1 MSSPRTGAVGR
12 EGILARLGLHR
23 RELRAWAMYDWA
35 VSSVQT
41 TIMVAVFPVYYITVA
56 GADLPEGQAT
66 QMIAMANSAAMALIA
81 VMSPIL
87 GALADYT
94 GGRKRFL
101 GMFMGLGVAA
111 VASMFFVS
119 RGDVW
124 LGFILFV
131 LSLVGASGSMV
142 FYEALLP
149 HIAGETEI
157 DQVSTAGYALGY
169 MGGGTLLA
177 FNLAWIMRPDLF
189 GIPEGTFPVRLALVS
204 VALWWLLFSIPLFRR
219 VPEPARRI
227 EADERRGDNP
237 LRVAFTRLRE
247 TLTELRGFKQAFL
260 MLLAFLIYNDGIQ
273 TIIKMA
279 TAYGTEIGIGQEA
292 LIGAILIVQ
301 FAGIPFTFL
310 FGYLA
315 GRIGAK
321 RSIFVGLTIYT
332 GISILGYFMQNATH
346 FFILA
351 GLVGMV
357 QGGTQALSRSL
368 FASMVPPHKS
378 GEFFG
383 FFSVFEKF
391 AGIFGPLFFAVA
403 IMLTGSSRSAILSV
417 IVFFVVGGII
427 LLFVDED
434 EGRRVAQEA
443 ERTVR
448 EVGTGPVAA
457 AE

>member
-1 MSSPRTGAVGR
+1 
-12 EGILARLGLHR
+12 
-23 RELRAWAMYDWA
+23 MYDWA

-66 QMIAMANSAAMALIA
+66 QMVALANSAAMALIA

-94 GGRKRFL
+94 ASRKRFL
-101 GMFMGLGVAA
+101 GLFMGLGVAA
-111 VASMFFVS
+111 VASMFFVG

-131 LSLVGASGSMV
+131 LALVGASGSMV
-142 FYEALLP
+142 FYESLLP
-149 HIAGETEI
+149 HIAGEEEI

-189 GIPEGTFPVRLALVS
+189 GIPEGTFPVRLALIS
-204 VALWWLLFSIPLFRR
+204 VALWWLVFSIPIFRR
-219 VPEPARRI
+219 VAEPPRGL
-227 EADERRGDNP
+227 ESDERLGDNAV
-237 LRVAFTRLRE
+237 LVAFSRLRE
-247 TLTELRGFKQAFL
+247 TLTELRGYKQAFL

-279 TAYGTEIGIGQEA
+279 TAYGTEIGIGQNS
-292 LIGAILIVQ
+292 LIAAILIVQ

-310 FGYLA
+310 FGFLA
-315 GRIGAK
+315 GRLGAK

-368 FASMVPPHKS
+368 FASMVPKHKS

-383 FFSVFEKF
+383 FFSIFEKF
-391 AGIFGPLFFAVA
+391 AGIFGPLIFFLV
-403 IMLTGSSRSAILSV
+403 IMLTGSSRGAILSV
-417 IVFFVVGGII
+417 IGFFVVGGAI
-427 LLFVDED
+427 LLLVDED
-434 EGRRVAQEA
+434 EGRRVAQES
-443 ERTVR
+443 ERSVR
-448 EVGTGPVAA
+448 EVEPKPV
-457 AE
+457 